1 MKNNRIAF
9 IAIVISLI
17 AIAFTFLRITPFEV
31 SNDIY
36 VGLIATF
43 IGVSVTLVIGFQ
55 IINTLEIRKEISE
68 QKKLSTKLEQMH
80 NKLNKTIEIQKN
92 TMQEGFDMIDTLIEY
107 QENGSTYSI
116 NAFKS
121 LHHALVSSLKT
132 GRTEYEWIFDLLR
145 KYIADINWQ
154 NFVGGF
160 SEQQDGSFKC
170 STPNSPHYNK
180 DLKDIVK
187 EYTDKVDEDEKTLRE
202 NENFCR
208 IKMEYDR
215 VMKLYRKRIADM
227 LENPNTFLTTDEK
240 KEITNPN

>member
-43 IGVSVTLVIGFQ
+43 IGISVTLVIGFQ

-68 QKKLSTKLEQMH
+68 QKKLSTELEQMN

-92 TMQEGFDMIDTLIEY
+92 EMQEGFDIINTLIQY
-107 QENGSTYSI
+107 QENGWTYSI
-116 NAFKS
+116 DAFKS

-154 NFVGGF
+154 NFEGTLVQIGG
-160 SEQQDGSFKC
+160 GS
-170 STPNSPHYNK
+170 SIIGNK

-187 EYTDKVDEDEKTLRE
+187 EYTDKVDEDEKILRE
-202 NENFCR
+202 NENFCC

-227 LENPNTFLTTDEK
+227 LENPNTIFTTDDK
-240 KEITNPN
+240 KTITNPN